1 MNGDEQTPTHLIQ
14 IIASILPFITPTLI
28 ALFETLNKV
37 LIYKLQQLLTGPE
50 QEPQEP
56 VYLDMRDEIERW
68 LDEEEI
74 WERLIT
80 SGDQ

>member
-14 IIASILPFITPTLI
+14 IIAAILPFITPTLI
-28 ALFETLNKV
+28 TLFDTLNKV
-37 LIYKLQQLLTGPE
+37 LIYKLQRLLTRPA

-56 VYLDMRDEIERW
+56 VYLDMREEIEGW
-68 LDEEEI
+68 LDDEEI

-80 SGDQ
+80 SGDK

>member
-37 LIYKLQQLLTGPE
+37 LIYKLQQLLTEPE
-50 QEPQEP
+50 QEQQPR
-56 VYLDMRDEIERW
+56 YLDMREDIERW
-68 LDEEEI
+68 IDEEEI

-80 SGDQ
+80 SGDK

>member
-1 MNGDEQTPTHLIQ
+1 MNGDDQTPTHLIQ

-50 QEPQEP
+50 PEPQEP
-56 VYLDMRDEIERW
+56 VYLDMRDEIEGW

-80 SGDQ
+80 SGDK

>member
-1 MNGDEQTPTHLIQ
+1 MNGDDQTPTHLIQ
-14 IIASILPFITPTLI
+14 IIAAILPFITPTLI

-37 LIYKLQQLLTGPE
+37 LIFKLQQLLTGPA
-50 QEPQEP
+50 QEPREP
-56 VYLDMRDEIERW
+56 VYLDMREEIEGW